1 MQPKTAVVIG
11 AGIAGC
17 STAYALAQRGVNVTL
32 LERRAEVA
40 SEASGNAI
48 AMLYPRLSGED
59 AASAFAL
66 AAYMHSL
73 VLLKSLDLDSTD
85 FNRCG
90 LIQMGFNVRELA
102 RVKKVATQNHP
113 ADTLKYLTQTEAT
126 SLAGIGISHD
136 ALYFPDAGWVNP
148 QRLCQRLTE
157 HSNIKL
163 LTLTN
168 AVSIMKNNDIFE
180 VNSGNSLTFS
190 AEVIIVANANDAQ
203 QFSQTKHI
211 KTQAVRGQVSQLS
224 ATEVSSQ
231 LKMIVCS
238 DGYLSPAVN
247 GQHCVGATFST
258 NKNDLDTTQLRI
270 SESDHQSNLNT
281 LKTISKS
288 IHDSLHD
295 NIVGGRVAFRCTTS
309 DYFPLVGELLDSA
322 ALKSVSPRPTA
333 AAASLPWI
341 NGLYLNVAHG
351 SKGFTSAPLC
361 AELLACLI
369 CNEALPIASEL
380 AGLCNPNRFLLREM
394 GLKQL
399 AKTLAYAQN

>member
-17 STAYALAQRGVNVTL
+17 STTYALAQRGINVTL
-32 LERRAEVA
+32 LERRAEIA
-40 SEASGNAI
+40 SEASGNPI
-48 AMLYPRLSGED
+48 AMLYPRLSSD
-59 AASAFAL
+59 NAASVFAL

-73 VLLKSLDLDSTD
+73 ALFKSLDLDATE

-90 LIQMGFNVRELA
+90 LLQMGFNVRELA
-102 RVKKVATQNHP
+102 RIKKVATQNHP
-113 ADTLKYLTQTEAT
+113 ADTLKYLTQIEAT
-126 SLAGIGISHD
+126 SLAGISISHD

-157 HSNIKL
+157 HSNITL

-168 AVSIMKNNDIFE
+168 VVSIMKSNDIFE
-180 VNSGNSLTFS
+180 VNSGNSLTFLGD
-190 AEVIIVANANDAQ
+190 VVIVANANDVQ
-203 QFSQTKHI
+203 QFNQTKHI

-224 ATEVSSQ
+224 ATEISRQ

-258 NKNDLDTTQLRI
+258 DKNDLNTTQLRI
-270 SESDHQSNLNT
+270 SASDHQSNLNT

-288 IHDSLHD
+288 LHNSLYG
-295 NIVGGRVAFRCTTS
+295 NIVGGRATFRCTTS
-309 DYFPLVGELLDSA
+309 DYFPLVGQLLDSA
-322 ALKSVSPRPTA
+322 ALKSTPPRPTA

-369 CNEALPIASEL
+369 CNEVLPIASEL